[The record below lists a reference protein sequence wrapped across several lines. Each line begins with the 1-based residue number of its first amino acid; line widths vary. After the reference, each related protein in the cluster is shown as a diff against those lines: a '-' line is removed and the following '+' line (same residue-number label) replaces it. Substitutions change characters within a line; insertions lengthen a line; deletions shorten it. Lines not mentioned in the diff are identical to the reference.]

1 MKFRKS
7 LSVMLAAAML
17 TAAVPSA
24 VMAES
29 SVAENAEVMSD
40 IELLPE
46 ADAESGAESVADRE
60 ALLPSTVLFV
70 RTTPFWELVLSATE
84 ITPLLTEMFDP
95 IFTPPS

>member
-40 IELLPE
+40 IELCP
-46 ADAESGAESVADRE
+46 R
-60 ALLPSTVLFV
+60 
-70 RTTPFWELVLSATE
+70 
-84 ITPLLTEMFDP
+84 LTLNP
-95 IFTPPS
+95 ARSRWRKPKRRNRRS